1 MMRRQTLV
9 TAIVYATCWFSA
21 TQPGMGRDSLPDLA
35 PSFELQ
41 GELVEASRAVDPPWA
56 TELAALRQRIDDLEN
71 FAGDQEQ
78 AEKAA
83 IQKEAKKP
91 EVNWTAELQADF
103 YAFNQDDASRLSVG
117 DIENGE
123 AFRRARI
130 GMWGHYGPSEYRLE
144 VDFAQEG
151 RPSFLDV
158 YAGLNDLP
166 LLGRVRVGHF
176 LEPFSIDRVQSNRY
190 LTFMERGLPSQAF
203 SPGRNMGL
211 MANNTWLGEGG
222 TWGIG
227 LFRTD
232 SDVWGDA
239 QGDGSDT
246 AITSRVTCL
255 PWYDSSCPDSRYFHV
270 GMSGS
275 GRDAADN
282 TIRFRA
288 RPEAQLGSTFP
299 NVPFFVDTGF
309 IPADSFMLLGLEAA
323 IVDGPFSVQAEYFH
337 VPVDSIGF
345 GSLGFDGWY
354 VQSTY
359 FLTGEHRSYLRE
371 YGVFTRLHPYRDFLR
386 FAGED
391 DDYFVR
397 GPGAWE
403 VAVRLSRLDLND
415 GDIRGGVLT
424 DLSIGLNWYLN
435 PYMRVTS
442 NYIHAFLDDSNGL
455 ESGTDIFALRLGY
468 EF

>member
-1 MMRRQTLV
+1 MRPQILI
-9 TAIVYATCWFSA
+9 TAIILARCWLATA
-21 TQPGMGRDSLPDLA
+21 LPGIAQESSPELVS
-35 PSFELQ
+35 SFELPSESA
-41 GELVEASRAVDPPWA
+41 GEAPAEDPPWA
-56 TELAALRQRIDDLEN
+56 AEIAALRERIDELET
-71 FAGDQEQ
+71 AADEQEQ
-78 AEKAA
+78 TEQAAKAEKA
-83 IQKEAKKP
+83 KEP
-91 EVNWTAELQADF
+91 EINWTAELQADF

-130 GMWGHYGPSEYRLE
+130 GMWGHYGPSEYRIE
-144 VDFAQEG
+144 MDFAQEG

-176 LEPFSIDRVQSNRY
+176 LEPFSLDRVQSNRY

-203 SPGRNMGL
+203 SPGRNMGI
-211 MANNTWLGEGG
+211 MANNTWLEEDG

-227 LFRTD
+227 LFRTE
-232 SDVWGDA
+232 SDEFGDA
-239 QGDGSDT
+239 QGDGTDS

-255 PWYDSSCPDSRYFHV
+255 PWYDSSCPDSRYLHV

-275 GRDAADN
+275 ARDAADD
-282 TIRFRA
+282 TVRFQA
-288 RPEAQLGSTFP
+288 QPEAQLGSTFP

-309 IPADSFMLLGLEAA
+309 IPAETFMLLGLEAA
-323 IVDGPFSVQAEYFH
+323 IVDGPFSVQAECFH
-337 VPVDSIGF
+337 VPVDSISL

-359 FLTGEHRSYLRE
+359 FLTGEHRPYLRE
-371 YGVFTRLHPYRDFLR
+371 SGVFTRLHPYRDFLR
-386 FAGED
+386 YAGD
-391 DDYFVR
+391 DDNYLVR

-403 VAVRLSRLDLND
+403 VAVRVSHLDLND
-415 GDIRGGVLT
+415 GDIRGGELT
-424 DLSIGLNWYLN
+424 DFTVGLNWYLS

-442 NYIHAFLDDSNGL
+442 NYVHAFLDDSNGL
-455 ESGTDIFALRLGY
+455 ESGTDIFAVRLGY